1 MNPLD
6 QLKQYT
12 TIVAD
17 TADIEYIVRS
27 HPTNVTTNPSLILK
41 TVIQPKYYYLVN
53 EAILYAKKQGGST
66 TTQLINANHKI
77 LVNIVL
83 QILNNISGKIST
95 EIDSRFSF
103 DKKMCINQAHKLI
116 TMYQEEGISK
126 SRILIKLAS
135 TWEAIRAAEQLEME
149 GIHCNM
155 TLLFS
160 LAQARACADAGV
172 FMISPFVG
180 RISDWYS
187 LKNKCL
193 NNNSKVIRDPG
204 LQFIRNIYSYYKKY
218 NYKTIIMGASFR
230 SIEQIIALAGCDSLT
245 ISPELIEQIKNTALP
260 ITRKLFPIVTESYAT
275 KPARSSEAT
284 FRWDHNQ
291 DAMAVEKLSQ
301 GIRDFYIDQQKL
313 DQMILNF
320 L

>member
-17 TADIEYIVRS
+17 TADIEYIIRY

-53 EAILYAKKQGGST
+53 KAIIYAKKQGGSII
-66 TTQLINANHKI
+66 TQLINANCKI
-77 LVNIVL
+77 LVNIAL
-83 QILNNISGKIST
+83 QILNNISGNIST

-103 DKKMCINQAHKLI
+103 DQKMCINQARKLI

-126 SRILIKLAS
+126 SRIVIKLAS
-135 TWEAIRAAEQLEME
+135 TWEGIRAAEQLEME

-180 RISDWYS
+180 RIYDWYL
-187 LKNKCL
+187 LKNKCIDNYNVL
-193 NNNSKVIRDPG
+193 IDPG

-230 SIEQIIALAGCDSLT
+230 RIEQIIALAGCDSLT
-245 ISPELIEQIKNTALP
+245 ISPELLETIKNTTFP
-260 ITRKLFPIVTESYAT
+260 ITRKLFPIVTESYA
-275 KPARSSEAT
+275 KPARIYEAA

-301 GIRDFYIDQQKL
+301 GIRDFYLDQQKL
-313 DQMILNF
+313 NQKILNF